1 MENPACA
8 AFEEYGE
15 LPETVPFDFTKDD
28 VTWVSSNISGAA
40 GVQVAEEIELRN
52 WIICFRFAS
61 EELRVIVSRLA
72 DWMDNFPLPWA
83 TYHTLIACCLVA
95 LNKSQGICSLE
106 IGGTLHQDLAKL
118 VMRAAGDQAK
128 TACGK
133 LHLCAGLKAN
143 IEGATHAVGASED

>member
-1 MENPACA
+1 MENPVCA

-15 LPETVPFDFTKDD
+15 VPKTVPLDFKEDD
-28 VTWVSSNISGAA
+28 VPWVASKLSGAV
-40 GVQVAEEIELRN
+40 GVLGAEAIDLRN
-52 WIICFRFAS
+52 WLLRFGFLS
-61 EELRVIVSRLA
+61 EDLRVIVSRLA

-128 TACGK
+128 TACGN